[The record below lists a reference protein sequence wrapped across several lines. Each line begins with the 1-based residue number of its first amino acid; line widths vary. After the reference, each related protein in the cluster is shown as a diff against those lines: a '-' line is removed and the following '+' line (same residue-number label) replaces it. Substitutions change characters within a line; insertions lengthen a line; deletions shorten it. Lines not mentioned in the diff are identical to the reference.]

1 MISIGGIIKPKKFF
15 NLVHK
20 TLSFD
25 KDYRVYYAYDDD
37 KIIACLLIFYFKDT
51 VEYFTPAIVHEFRNK
66 QPLSLLVFEAMVD
79 AITEKQ
85 SKIWNWGG
93 TWQSQKTLLKF
104 KKKWN
109 TINTEYRYLI
119 KINKKLTKV
128 ELLNKNK
135 LQKLYRFFY
144 TVPFNSNW
152 IGIVA

>member
-1 MISIGGIIKPKKFF
+1 M
-15 NLVHK
+15 
-20 TLSFD
+20 
-25 KDYRVYYAYDDD
+25 
-37 KIIACLLIFYFKDT
+37 
-51 VEYFTPAIVHEFRNK
+51 
-66 QPLSLLVFEAMVD
+66 LVFEAMVD

-85 SKIWNWGG
+85 SKIWNYIG

-144 TVPFNSNW
+144 TVPFNL
-152 IGIVA
+152 IKT